1 MVSPLIGITTKN
13 ITDKEDRIDMVVTPT
28 SYSNAVIQAGGVPVL
43 IPINLPLEKLAELLT
58 YLDGV
63 LFTGGGDIE
72 IEKYNGIDHEK
83 IYGIDL
89 QRDAIELQLAK
100 EVTNGEIPFMGIC
113 RGLQIMNVAF
123 GGSLHTH
130 VHDHIENALEH
141 RYYPGY
147 AWDHIAHAV
156 QVKEGSQFAD
166 VVGEPLLH
174 VNSLH
179 HQGVKEI
186 AENFQA
192 VAHAPDGLIEAL
204 EIPDYPFG
212 MAVQWHPEHL
222 LQDKS
227 MLAIFDTFV
236 QVAANGK

>member
-1 MVSPLIGITTKN
+1 MRSPLIGITTKN
-13 ITDKEDRIDMVVTPT
+13 YTDKEEVIDMAVTPT
-28 SYSNAVIQAGGVPVL
+28 SYSNAVIQAGGMPVL
-43 IPINLPLEKLAELLT
+43 IPINFPLEKLAELLA

-72 IEKYNGIDHEK
+72 AEKFNGIAHK
-83 IYGIDL
+83 KNYGIDL

-100 EVTNGEIPFMGIC
+100 EVTNRGTPFMGIC
-113 RGLQIMNVAF
+113 RGLQLMNVAF
-123 GGSLHTH
+123 GGSLYTH
-130 VHDHIENALEH
+130 VGDHVENALEH

-166 VVGEPLLH
+166 IVGESLLQ

-186 AENFQA
+186 AASFQA
-192 VAHAPDGLIEAL
+192 VAHAPDGLIEAI
-204 EIPDYPFG
+204 EMPNYPFG
-212 MAVQWHPEHL
+212 IAVQWHPEHL
-222 LQDKS
+222 LHDKC
-227 MLAIFDTFV
+227 MLSIFDTFV
-236 QVAANGK
+236 QAAANG